1 MVKKVKIAIV
11 EDEMIIASVIQDC
24 LLKLNYEV
32 VNPVMS
38 YNEAIEMLYT
48 QQPDLVIIDIRISG
62 NKDGIELAEYIR
74 ENYSTP
80 FIYLTANSDKETL
93 SRAKKTTPNAYLLKP
108 FTQNDLYAAIE
119 IGLNNFEMQKNN
131 NAFVP
136 TSIIV
141 KDGYDLINI
150 AFSEIVY
157 LSSADNYVKFYLK
170 NEKSVLT
177 RSTISEMIS
186 RLPQNQFCQIS
197 RSSII
202 NMNFISKVEKNNVLV
217 NDIPLPINSTYRQKL
232 IAQIHIE

>member
-1 MVKKVKIAIV
+1 MKKIKVGIV

-24 LLKLNYEV
+24 LEKLNYEV
-32 VNPVMS
+32 LEPVIS
-38 YNEAIEMLYT
+38 FNDAIEMLYT
-48 QQPDLVIIDIRISG
+48 EQPDMVLIDIRISG

-74 ENYSTP
+74 ENYSIP

-93 SRAKKTTPNAYLLKP
+93 TRAKKTNPNAYLLKP
-108 FTQNDLYAAIE
+108 FTQSDLYTAIE
-119 IGLNNFEMQKNN
+119 IGLNNFEMQKTLNSK
-131 NAFVP
+131 VQ
-136 TSIIV
+136 TSIVI

-150 AFSEIVY
+150 SFSEIVF

-217 NDIPLPINSTYRQKL
+217 NDLPLPITSTYRQKL

>member
-24 LLKLNYEV
+24 LQKLNYEV

-48 QQPDLVIIDIRISG
+48 EQPDLVIIDIRISG
-62 NKDGIELAEYIR
+62 SKDGIELAEYIR
-74 ENYSTP
+74 ENYSIP

-93 SRAKKTTPNAYLLKP
+93 SRVKKTTPNAYLLKP

-119 IGLNNFEMQKNN
+119 IGMNNFEMQKNN
-131 NAFVP
+131 NALVP

-150 AFSEIVY
+150 AFSEIVF
-157 LSSADNYVKFYLK
+157 LSSADNYVKIYLK
-170 NEKSVLT
+170 NGKSVLT
-177 RSTISEMIS
+177 RSTISEIIS

-197 RSSII
+197 RSCIV
-202 NMNFISKVEKNNVLV
+202 NMNFISKVEKNKVLV
-217 NDIPLPINSTYRQKL
+217 NDLSLPITSTYHQKL
-232 IAQIHIE
+232 IAQINFH

>member
-1 MVKKVKIAIV
+1 MKKLKIGIV

-24 LLKLNYEV
+24 LKKLNYEV
-32 VNPVMS
+32 VEPVIS
-38 YNEAIEMLYT
+38 FNDAIEMLYT
-48 QQPDLVIIDIRISG
+48 EQPDMVLIDIRISG

-74 ENYSTP
+74 ENYSIP

-93 SRAKKTTPNAYLLKP
+93 TRAKKTNPNAYLLKP
-108 FTQNDLYAAIE
+108 FTQSDLYTAIE
-119 IGLNNFEMQKNN
+119 IGLNNFEMQKTMNSK
-131 NAFVP
+131 VQ
-136 TSIIV
+136 TSIVI

-150 AFSEIVY
+150 SFSEIVF

-170 NEKSVLT
+170 NGKSILS

-186 RLPQNQFCQIS
+186 RLPQNLFCQIS

-217 NDIPLPINSTYRQKL
+217 NDMPLPITSTYRQKL
-232 IAQIHIE
+232 IAQIN

>member
-1 MVKKVKIAIV
+1 MVKKIKVGIV

-24 LLKLNYEV
+24 LVKLNYDV
-32 VNPVMS
+32 VEPVIS
-38 YNEAIEMLYT
+38 FNDAIEMLYT
-48 QQPDLVIIDIRISG
+48 EQPDMVLIDIRISG

-74 ENYSTP
+74 ENYSIP

-93 SRAKKTTPNAYLLKP
+93 TRAKKTNPNAYLLKP
-108 FTQNDLYAAIE
+108 FTQSDLYTAIE
-119 IGLNNFEMQKNN
+119 IGLNNFEMQKTLNSK
-131 NAFVP
+131 VQ
-136 TSIIV
+136 TSIVI

-150 AFSEIVY
+150 SFSEIVF

-170 NEKSVLT
+170 NGKSILS

-186 RLPQNQFCQIS
+186 RLPQNLFCQIS

-217 NDIPLPINSTYRQKL
+217 NDLPLPITSTYRQKL
-232 IAQIHIE
+232 IAQIHI

>member
-1 MVKKVKIAIV
+1 MKKVKIGIV

-24 LLKLNYEV
+24 LKKLNYEV
-32 VNPVMS
+32 VEPVIS
-38 YNEAIEMLYT
+38 FNDAIEMLYT
-48 QQPDLVIIDIRISG
+48 EQPDMVLIDIRISG

-74 ENYSTP
+74 ENYSIP

-93 SRAKKTTPNAYLLKP
+93 TRAKKTNPNAYLLKP
-108 FTQNDLYAAIE
+108 FTQSDLYTAIE
-119 IGLNNFEMQKNN
+119 IGLNNFEMQKTMNSK
-131 NAFVP
+131 VQ
-136 TSIIV
+136 TSIVI

-150 AFSEIVY
+150 SFSEIVF

-170 NEKSVLT
+170 NGKSILS

-186 RLPQNQFCQIS
+186 RLPQNLFCQIS

-217 NDIPLPINSTYRQKL
+217 IDIPLPITSTYRQKL
-232 IAQIHIE
+232 IAQIN

>member
-1 MVKKVKIAIV
+1 
-11 EDEMIIASVIQDC
+11 
-24 LLKLNYEV
+24 
-32 VNPVMS
+32 
-38 YNEAIEMLYT
+38 
-48 QQPDLVIIDIRISG
+48 
-62 NKDGIELAEYIR
+62 
-74 ENYSTP
+74 
-80 FIYLTANSDKETL
+80 
-93 SRAKKTTPNAYLLKP
+93 
-108 FTQNDLYAAIE
+108 
-119 IGLNNFEMQKNN
+119 MQKNN

-197 RSSII
+197 RSCII
-202 NMNFISKVEKNNVLV
+202 NKNFISKVEKNNVLI
-217 NDIPLPINSTYRQKL
+217 NDLSLPITSTYRPKL
-232 IAQIHIE
+232 IAQIHR

>member
-1 MVKKVKIAIV
+1 MAKKVKIAIV

-24 LLKLNYEV
+24 LQKLNYEV

-48 QQPDLVIIDIRISG
+48 EQPDLVIIDIRISG

-74 ENYSTP
+74 ENYSIP

-150 AFSEIVY
+150 AFSEIVF
-157 LSSADNYVKFYLK
+157 LTSADNYVKIFLK
-170 NEKSVLT
+170 NGKSVLT
-177 RSTISEMIS
+177 RSTISEMKN
-186 RLPQNQFCQIS
+186 RLPQNLFCQIS
-197 RSSII
+197 RSCII
-202 NMNFISKVEKNNVLV
+202 NKNFISKVEKNNVLV
-217 NDIPLPINSTYRQKL
+217 NDLSLPITSTYRPKL
-232 IAQIHIE
+232 IAQIHI

>member
-1 MVKKVKIAIV
+1 MKKVKIGIV

-24 LLKLNYEV
+24 LKKLNYEV
-32 VNPVMS
+32 VEPVIS
-38 YNEAIEMLYT
+38 FNDAIEMLYT
-48 QQPDLVIIDIRISG
+48 EQPDMVLIDIRISG

-74 ENYSTP
+74 ENYSIP

-93 SRAKKTTPNAYLLKP
+93 TRAKKTNPNAYLLKP
-108 FTQNDLYAAIE
+108 FTQSDLYTAIE
-119 IGLNNFEMQKNN
+119 IGLNNFEMQKTMNSK
-131 NAFVP
+131 VQ
-136 TSIIV
+136 TSIVI

-150 AFSEIVY
+150 SFSEIVF

-170 NEKSVLT
+170 NGKSVLS

-186 RLPQNQFCQIS
+186 RLPQNLFCQIS

-217 NDIPLPINSTYRQKL
+217 NDIPLPITSTYRQKL
-232 IAQIHIE
+232 IAQIN

>member
-1 MVKKVKIAIV
+1 MKKVKIGIV

-24 LLKLNYEV
+24 LKKLNYEV
-32 VNPVMS
+32 VEPVIS
-38 YNEAIEMLYT
+38 FNDAIEMLYT
-48 QQPDLVIIDIRISG
+48 EQPDMVLIDIRISG

-74 ENYSTP
+74 ENYSIP

-93 SRAKKTTPNAYLLKP
+93 TRAKKTNPNAYLLKP
-108 FTQNDLYAAIE
+108 FTQSDLYTAIE
-119 IGLNNFEMQKNN
+119 IGLNNFEMQKTMNSK
-131 NAFVP
+131 VQ
-136 TSIIV
+136 TSIVI

-150 AFSEIVY
+150 SFSEIVF

-170 NEKSVLT
+170 NGKSILS

-186 RLPQNQFCQIS
+186 RLPQNLFCQIS

-217 NDIPLPINSTYRQKL
+217 NDIPLPITSTYRQKL
-232 IAQIHIE
+232 IAQIN

>member
-1 MVKKVKIAIV
+1 MKKVKIAIV

-24 LLKLNYEV
+24 LQKLNYEV

-48 QQPDLVIIDIRISG
+48 EQPDLVIIDIRISG
-62 NKDGIELAEYIR
+62 SKDGIELAEYIR
-74 ENYSTP
+74 ENYSIP

-131 NAFVP
+131 NALIP

-157 LSSADNYVKFYLK
+157 LSSADNYVKIYLK
-170 NEKSVLT
+170 NGKSILS
-177 RSTISEMIS
+177 RSTISEMNS

-202 NMNFISKVEKNNVLV
+202 NMNFISKVEKNKVLV
-217 NDIPLPINSTYRQKL
+217 NDLPLPITSTYRQKL
-232 IAQIHIE
+232 IAQIHI

>member
-1 MVKKVKIAIV
+1 VVKKVKIGIV

-24 LLKLNYEV
+24 LKKLNYEV
-32 VNPVMS
+32 VEPVIS
-38 YNEAIEMLYT
+38 FNDAIEMLYT
-48 QQPDLVIIDIRISG
+48 EQPDMVLIDIRISG

-74 ENYSTP
+74 ENYSIP

-93 SRAKKTTPNAYLLKP
+93 TRAKKTNPNAYLLKP
-108 FTQNDLYAAIE
+108 FTQSDLYTAIE
-119 IGLNNFEMQKNN
+119 IGLNNFEMQKTMNSK
-131 NAFVP
+131 VQ
-136 TSIIV
+136 TSIVI

-150 AFSEIVY
+150 SFSEIVF

-170 NEKSVLT
+170 NGKSILS

-186 RLPQNQFCQIS
+186 RLPQNLFCQIS

-217 NDIPLPINSTYRQKL
+217 NDIPLPITSTYRQKL
-232 IAQIHIE
+232 ITQIN

>member
-1 MVKKVKIAIV
+1 MKKVKIGIV

-24 LLKLNYEV
+24 LKKLNYEV
-32 VNPVMS
+32 VEPVIS
-38 YNEAIEMLYT
+38 FNDAIEMLYT
-48 QQPDLVIIDIRISG
+48 EQPDMVLIDIRISG

-74 ENYSTP
+74 ENYSIP

-93 SRAKKTTPNAYLLKP
+93 TRAKKTNPNAYLLKP
-108 FTQNDLYAAIE
+108 FTQSDLYTAIE
-119 IGLNNFEMQKNN
+119 IGLNNFEMQKTMNSK
-131 NAFVP
+131 VQ
-136 TSIIV
+136 TSIVI

-150 AFSEIVY
+150 SFSEIVF

-170 NEKSVLT
+170 NGKSILS

-186 RLPQNQFCQIS
+186 RLPQNLFCQIS

-217 NDIPLPINSTYRQKL
+217 NDIPLPITSTYRQKL
-232 IAQIHIE
+232 ITQIN

>member
-1 MVKKVKIAIV
+1 VLKKVKIAIV

-24 LLKLNYEV
+24 LQKLNYEV

-38 YNEAIEMLYT
+38 YNEAIEMLFT
-48 QQPDLVIIDIRISG
+48 EQPDLVIIDIRISG
-62 NKDGIELAEYIR
+62 SKDGIELAQYIR
-74 ENYSTP
+74 ENYSIP

-131 NAFVP
+131 NALAP

-150 AFSEIVY
+150 TFSEIVF
-157 LSSADNYVKFYLK
+157 LISADNYVKIFLK
-170 NEKSVLT
+170 NGKSVLT
-177 RSTISEMIS
+177 RSTISEMTK
-186 RLPQNQFCQIS
+186 RLPQNLFCQIS
-197 RSSII
+197 RSCII
-202 NMNFISKVEKNNVLV
+202 NITLITKIEKNNVMINEL
-217 NDIPLPINSTYRQKL
+217 ILPTSSSYRPKL
-232 IAQIHIE
+232 IAQIHK

>member
-1 MVKKVKIAIV
+1 VVKKVKIGIV

-24 LLKLNYEV
+24 LKKLNYEV
-32 VNPVMS
+32 VEPVIS
-38 YNEAIEMLYT
+38 FNDAIEMLYT
-48 QQPDLVIIDIRISG
+48 EQPDMVLIDIRISG

-74 ENYSTP
+74 ENYSIP

-93 SRAKKTTPNAYLLKP
+93 TRAKKTNPNAYLLKP
-108 FTQNDLYAAIE
+108 FTQSDLYTAIE
-119 IGLNNFEMQKNN
+119 IGLNNFEMQKTMNSK
-131 NAFVP
+131 VQ
-136 TSIIV
+136 TSIVI

-150 AFSEIVY
+150 SFSEIVF

-170 NEKSVLT
+170 NGKSILS

-186 RLPQNQFCQIS
+186 RLPQNLFCQIS

-217 NDIPLPINSTYRQKL
+217 NDIPLPITSTYRQKL
-232 IAQIHIE
+232 IAQIN

>member
-1 MVKKVKIAIV
+1 MKKVKVGIV

-24 LLKLNYEV
+24 LEKLNYEV
-32 VNPVMS
+32 LEPVIS
-38 YNEAIEMLYT
+38 FNDAIEMLYT
-48 QQPDLVIIDIRISG
+48 EQPDMVLIDIRISG

-74 ENYSTP
+74 ENYSIP

-93 SRAKKTTPNAYLLKP
+93 TRAKKTNPNAYLLKP
-108 FTQNDLYAAIE
+108 FTQSDLYTAIE
-119 IGLNNFEMQKNN
+119 IGLNNFEMQKTLNSK
-131 NAFVP
+131 VQ
-136 TSIIV
+136 TSIVI

-150 AFSEIVY
+150 SFSEIVF

-197 RSSII
+197 RSII
-202 NMNFISKVEKNNVLV
+202 IKKIFISKVEKNNVFV
-217 NDIPLPINSTYRQKL
+217 NDLSLPITSTYRPKL
-232 IAQIHIE
+232 IAQIHI

>member
-1 MVKKVKIAIV
+1 MVKKLKIGIV

-24 LLKLNYEV
+24 LKKLNYEV
-32 VNPVMS
+32 VEPVIS
-38 YNEAIEMLYT
+38 FNDAIEMLYT
-48 QQPDLVIIDIRISG
+48 EQPDMVLIDIRISG

-74 ENYSTP
+74 ENYSIP
-80 FIYLTANSDKETL
+80 FIYLTANSDKLTL
-93 SRAKKTTPNAYLLKP
+93 TRAKKTNPNAYLLKP
-108 FTQNDLYAAIE
+108 FTQNDLFAAIE
-119 IGLNNFEMQKNN
+119 IGLNNFEMQKLVNSK
-131 NAFVP
+131 VQ
-136 TSIIV
+136 TSIVI

-150 AFSEIVY
+150 SFSEIVY

-170 NEKSVLT
+170 NGKSVLT

-202 NMNFISKVEKNNVLV
+202 NMNFISKVEKNKVLV
-217 NDIPLPINSTYRQKL
+217 NDLPLPITSTYRQKL